1 MPLTLAAWPTPLACP
16 TSPPA
21 AAWNTGAVQVVVLA
35 GGVGGSRF
43 VSGVRAAYPGARLTV
58 IVNTAD
64 DVTLHGLR
72 ICPDLDTMTYTLGG
86 GIDAE
91 RGWGRAGE
99 TWRVKEE
106 LAAYGVEPSWFGLG
120 DLDLATHLARTQL
133 LAAGLPLSA
142 VTRRITARWLAH
154 DPQLTLLPMT
164 DDVVE
169 TEIAIADPVAP
180 DGRLW
185 LHFQEYWVR
194 LRAEPDALAVRRLG
208 IERTR
213 PADGVVEAIA
223 TADLIL
229 VAPSNPVV
237 SIGPI
242 LEVPGIRA
250 AIAAAP
256 APVIGFA
263 GILGGAPVLGMAH
276 RLLPAI
282 GVAVDAA
289 AVGRH
294 YGARTRRYPGS
305 AAGGVLDLWVMD
317 SADAASAADLEV
329 EGLRVAV
336 TGLIMSTPEATA
348 EFIRLAVKALRQ
360 PGR

>member
-1 MPLTLAAWPTPLACP
+1 M
-16 TSPPA
+16 
-21 AAWNTGAVQVVVLA
+21 LA

-43 VSGVRAAYPGARLTV
+43 VAGVRAAYPQARLTV

-64 DVTLHGLR
+64 DITLHGLR

-86 GIDAE
+86 AIDVD
-91 RGWGRAGE
+91 RGWGRAEE
-99 TWRVKEE
+99 TWRVKGE
-106 LAAYGVEPSWFGLG
+106 LAAYGLEPTWFGLG

-133 LAAGLPLSA
+133 LAAGLPLTE
-142 VTRRITARWLAH
+142 VTRRVTARWLGH
-154 DPQLTLLPMT
+154 DPLLTLLPMT

-169 TEIAIADPVAP
+169 TEVAIGDADSPG
-180 DGRLW
+180 GRRW

-194 LRAEPDALAVRRLG
+194 LRAAPDALAIRRTG
-208 IERTR
+208 IERAR
-213 PADGVVEAIA
+213 PAPGVAEAIA
-223 TADLIL
+223 AADLVL

-242 LEVPGIRA
+242 LEVPGVHA
-250 AIAAAP
+250 ALRTTS

-282 GVAVDAA
+282 GVEVDAA

-294 YGARTRRYPGS
+294 YGARS
-305 AAGGVLDLWVMD
+305 AAGVLDLWVMD
-317 SADAASAADLEV
+317 SADATSAAGLERD
-329 EGLRVAV
+329 GLPVAV
-336 TGLIMSTPEATA
+336 TGLLMTTPEATA
-348 EFIRLAVKALRQ
+348 EFLRLAVKAL
-360 PGR
+360 PGHPL

>member
-1 MPLTLAAWPTPLACP
+1 MRLTLVR
-16 TSPPA
+16 A
-21 AAWNTGAVQVVVLA
+21 AARPARGTLGAVQVVVLA

-43 VSGVRAAYPGARLTV
+43 VAGVRAAYPDAQLTV

-64 DVTLHGLR
+64 DVTMHGLR

-91 RGWGRAGE
+91 RGWGRAAE
-99 TWRVKEE
+99 TWRVKDE
-106 LAAYGVEPSWFGLG
+106 LAAYGVEPTWFGLG
-120 DLDLATHLARTQL
+120 DLDLGTHLARTQL
-133 LAAGLPLSA
+133 LAAGLPLSE
-142 VTRRITARWLAH
+142 VTRRITGRWLAH
-154 DPQLTLLPMT
+154 DPALRLLPMS

-169 TEIAIADPVAP
+169 TEVAIADPAAG
-180 DGRLW
+180 DGRRW

-194 LRAEPDALAVRRLG
+194 LRAEPDALAIRRLG
-208 IERTR
+208 IEATR
-213 PADGVVEAIA
+213 PAVGVVEAIES
-223 TADLIL
+223 ADLVL

-250 AIAAAP
+250 AITTTS

-294 YGARTRRYPGS
+294 YGSRTTD
-305 AAGGVLDLWVMD
+305 GVLDLWVMD
-317 SADAASAADLEV
+317 SADAASAAALETD
-329 EGLRVAV
+329 GLPSAV
-336 TGLIMSTPEATA
+336 TGLIMSSPEATA
-348 EFIRLAVKALRQ
+348 EFVRLAVKALPR

>member
-1 MPLTLAAWPTPLACP
+1 M
-16 TSPPA
+16 
-21 AAWNTGAVQVVVLA
+21 LA

-43 VSGVRAAYPGARLTV
+43 VAGVRAAYPEAQLTV

-64 DVTLHGLR
+64 DITLHGLR

-99 TWRVKEE
+99 TWRVKDE
-106 LAAYGVEPSWFGLG
+106 LAAYGLEPTWFGLG

-133 LAAGLPLSA
+133 LAAGLPLSE
-142 VTRRITARWLAH
+142 VTRRVTARWLSH
-154 DPQLTLLPMT
+154 DPLLTLLPMT

-169 TEIAIADPVAP
+169 TEVAISDPEAS
-180 DGRLW
+180 DGRRW

-194 LRAEPDALAVRRLG
+194 LRAVPDALAIRRKG
-208 IERTR
+208 IEDTR
-213 PADGVVEAIA
+213 PAAGVAEAIA
-223 TADLIL
+223 SADLVL

-242 LEVPGIRA
+242 LEVPGVRSA
-250 AIAAAP
+250 LVDTA

-294 YGARTRRYPGS
+294 YGSRATD
-305 AAGGVLDLWVMD
+305 GVLDLWVMD
-317 SADAASAADLEV
+317 SADADSAVGLEAD
-329 EGLRVAV
+329 GLPVAV
-336 TGLIMSTPEATA
+336 TGLIMSSAEATA
-348 EFIRLAVKALRQ
+348 EFIRLAIKALPR
-360 PGR
+360 

>member
-1 MPLTLAAWPTPLACP
+1 M
-16 TSPPA
+16 
-21 AAWNTGAVQVVVLA
+21 LA

-43 VSGVRAAYPGARLTV
+43 VSGVRAAYPDAQLTV

-64 DVTLHGLR
+64 DVTMHGLR

-86 GIDAE
+86 GIDTE

-133 LAAGLPLSA
+133 LASGVPLSE

-154 DPQLTLLPMT
+154 DPLLTLLPMT

-169 TEIAIADPVAP
+169 TEVAIPDAATP
-180 DGRLW
+180 DGRRW
-185 LHFQEYWVR
+185 VHFQEYWVR
-194 LRAEPDALAVRRLG
+194 LRAEPEAVAIRRLG
-208 IERTR
+208 MERAR
-213 PADGVVEAIA
+213 PAAGVVEAIEA
-223 TADLIL
+223 AELIL

-242 LEVPGIRA
+242 LEVPGIA
-250 AIAAAP
+250 SAIRGSA

-294 YGARTRRYPGS
+294 YGPRDHHADKGI
-305 AAGGVLDLWVMD
+305 LDLWVMD
-317 SADAASAADLEV
+317 SADAASAADLERD
-329 EGLRVAV
+329 GLPVAV
-336 TGLIMSTPEATA
+336 TGLIMSTAEATA
-348 EFIRLAVKALRQ
+348 EFIRLAVKALPRSA
-360 PGR
+360 G

>member
-1 MPLTLAAWPTPLACP
+1 M
-16 TSPPA
+16 
-21 AAWNTGAVQVVVLA
+21 LA

-43 VSGVRAAYPGARLTV
+43 VSGVRAAYPDAELTV

-64 DVTLHGLR
+64 DVTMHGLR

-86 GIDAE
+86 GIDPV
-91 RGWGRAGE
+91 RGWGRENE
-99 TWRVKEE
+99 TWRVKDE
-106 LAAYGVEPSWFGLG
+106 LAAYGLEPSWFGLG

-133 LAAGLPLSA
+133 LAAGLPLSE
-142 VTRRITARWLAH
+142 VTQRITARWLAH
-154 DPQLTLLPMT
+154 DPLLRLLPMT

-169 TEIAIADPVAP
+169 TEVAVADPGAE
-180 DGRLW
+180 DGRRW

-194 LRAEPDALAVRRLG
+194 LHAEPDALAVRRLG
-208 IERTR
+208 MERAR
-213 PADGVVEAIA
+213 PAAGVVEALA
-223 TADLIL
+223 AADLIL

-237 SIGPI
+237 SIGPV
-242 LEVPGIRA
+242 LEVPGIKA
-250 AIAAAP
+250 AIRRAS

-294 YGARTRRYPGS
+294 YGARS
-305 AAGGVLDLWVMD
+305 ADGILDLWVLD
-317 SADAASAADLEV
+317 SADATSVAGLEAD
-329 EGLRVAV
+329 GLPSAV
-336 TGLIMSTPEATA
+336 TGLIMSSPEATA
-348 EFIRLAVKALRQ
+348 EFIRLAVKALPRS
-360 PGR
+360 R